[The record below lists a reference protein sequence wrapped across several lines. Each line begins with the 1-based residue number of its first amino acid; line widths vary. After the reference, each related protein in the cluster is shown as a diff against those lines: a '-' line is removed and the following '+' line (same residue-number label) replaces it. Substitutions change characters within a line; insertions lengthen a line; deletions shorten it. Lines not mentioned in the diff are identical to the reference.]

1 MKLYLSL
8 LILASGAAAAN
19 IQVPGLTVP
28 AEFAAHKQDVVDI
41 FTESYNAY
49 RKFAF
54 GHDQLNPLSRTP
66 TDPRNGW
73 GASIIDGM
81 STMVRSILRLISELR
96 P

>member
-1 MKLYLSL
+1 MKSSL
-8 LILASGAAAAN
+8 LLLALAGAVSAGN
-19 IQVPGLTVP
+19 IQAPGLTVP

-54 GHDQLNPLSRTP
+54 GHDQLNPLSQTP

-81 STMVRSILRLISELR
+81 STMVRFALDIDGEEWR
-96 P
+96 

>member
-1 MKLYLSL
+1 MNLPSLSF
-8 LILASGAAAAN
+8 LILASVVSAGN
-19 IQVPGLTVP
+19 IQLPGLTVP

-49 RKFAF
+49 REFAF

-73 GASIIDGM
+73 GATIVDGM
-81 STMVRSILRLISELR
+81 STMVRIAHAIS
-96 P
+96 